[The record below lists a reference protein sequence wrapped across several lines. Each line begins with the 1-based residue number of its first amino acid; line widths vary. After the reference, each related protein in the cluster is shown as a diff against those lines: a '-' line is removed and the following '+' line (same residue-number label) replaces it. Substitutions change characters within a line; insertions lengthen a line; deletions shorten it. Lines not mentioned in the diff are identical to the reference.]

1 MQCPLPLR
9 ARSRAQAESL
19 CTNIVHTMYTYSVHI
34 SSRYSRAPHL
44 PGTHLDEEQRR
55 GLVDRRTQL
64 NHVYTKRGPAQGSC
78 YMLRPLH
85 DFLLRYAQL
94 TGCIARTRD
103 RDTSSGST
111 ATDWCYSV
119 PDRGKAAGTAL
130 GPTHAQ

>member
-1 MQCPLPLR
+1 MGQYFFRYIHTYAVPCEPGHVLR
-9 ARSRAQAESL
+9 LNRYVTTHS
-19 CTNIVHTMYTYSVHI
+19 
-34 SSRYSRAPHL
+34 SSRYSRAPRL

-85 DFLLRYAQL
+85 DSLLRYAQL
-94 TGCIARTRD
+94 TGCIACTRD
-103 RDTSSGST
+103 RDSSSGST